1 MTPPSPPRHPATVPR
16 ATPPKAVVALLWGL
30 RVLVIV
36 LTVIVTWSFV
46 AELGHPLV
54 LP

>member
-1 MTPPSPPRHPATVPR
+1 MTLSGPHRRPGAVPR

-30 RVLVIV
+30 RVLVVV
-36 LTVIVTWSFV
+36 LTVVVTWSFV
-46 AELGHPLV
+46 AELGHRLV